1 MPGRLQCTPGEF
13 EKESDLKKPL
23 WKPLTTRINNSN
35 IIKYL
40 SFLESN
46 YNISFKSYDRLY
58 QWSVENVENFWKS
71 IWEFSSIIHKQK
83 FYTILEG
90 QEIWNCRWFPGAELN
105 FAENLIRYNDDQTA
119 IISEREKYPSVKI
132 SYKELNSLVAKAA
145 QGLKDLGIKKGD
157 RVAAFISNVP
167 EAVIGMLA
175 ATSLGAIWSST
186 SPDFGIQGILDRFSQ
201 IEPKV
206 FFAIESY
213 YYNGKHVDCT
223 EKINSIAKQIP
234 SISKVILINEFS
246 DFSDNNQL
254 ITSGNVDNSIYFNNL
269 INNSSNEIMYEYS
282 DFDYPVYIMYSSGTT
297 GKPKCIVHG
306 AGGTLLQHYK
316 EHVLHTDLKREDVI
330 TYFTTC
336 GWMMW
341 NWLVSSLQV
350 GATVLLVDGNPVYP
364 NEKRLWQLIEKEK
377 VSVFGTSP
385 KYLTLIEKTN
395 VNPKEEFNLNSLKTI
410 LSTGSPLSDANF
422 NWVYKNVKEDILL
435 SSISGG
441 TDIISC
447 FILGCPILPV
457 YSGEIQC
464 RGLGMKVESWDESGN
479 SLVEEKGELVCTAPF
494 PSRPIYFWNDEAN
507 DKYKSAYFDYY
518 PGVWRHGDF
527 IRVTVNG
534 GIVVYGRSDATLNP
548 GGVRIGTAEIYR
560 IVESMEEIADSLVV
574 GQNWKNDVRIIL
586 YVVLRNKINLDEILT
601 RKINKK
607 IKVNA
612 SPRHVPSKIIQIKEV
627 PHTISGKKVE
637 LAVTK
642 ILNGEKVDNKD
653 ALANPHSLEQFKP
666 IYEE

>member
-1 MPGRLQCTPGEF
+1 
-13 EKESDLKKPL
+13 LKKPL
-23 WKPLTTRINNSN
+23 WIPSAERINNSN
-35 IIKYL
+35 LSQYF
-40 SFLESN
+40 SFLDSH
-46 YNISFKSYDRLY
+46 YNLKISSFTELY
-58 QWSVENVENFWKS
+58 EWSVSNIENFWEI
-71 IWEFSSIIHKQK
+71 IWEYSRIIHRSK
-83 FYTILEG
+83 YHSILEG
-90 QEIWNCRWFPGAELN
+90 KEIWNCRWFPGSELN
-105 FAENLIRYNDDQTA
+105 FAENLLRFNDDRIA
-119 IISEREKYPSVKI
+119 IISERENYPKVTI
-132 SYKELNSLVAKAA
+132 TYKELNSLVVKAA

-157 RVAAFISNVP
+157 RVAAFASNVP

-186 SPDFGIQGILDRFSQ
+186 SPDFGIQGVFDRFSQ

-206 FFAIESY
+206 LFATEGY
-213 YYNGKHVDCT
+213 YYNGKHIDCSDKIKNIVDR
-223 EKINSIAKQIP
+223 IP
-234 SISKVILINEFS
+234 SIKKVILIPEYFNFNNPSELS
-246 DFSDNNQL
+246 ITVSNSDNF
-254 ITSGNVDNSIYFNNL
+254 IYFNEL
-269 INNSSNEIMYEYS
+269 IKNNSNRIEFEYY
-282 DFDYPVYIMYSSGTT
+282 DFDHPVYIMYSSGTT

-350 GATVLLVDGNPVYP
+350 GSTLLLVDGNPVYP
-364 NEKRLWQLIEKEK
+364 NEKRLWKLIEKEK

-395 VNPKEEFNLNSLKTI
+395 LNPKDEFSLNSLKTI
-410 LSTGSPLSDANF
+410 LSTGSPLSDSNF
-422 NWVYKNVKEDILL
+422 NWVYKNVNEDILL

-447 FILGCPILPV
+447 FILGCPVLPV

-464 RGLGMKVESWDESGN
+464 RGLGMKVEAWDESGN
-479 SLVEEKGELVCTAPF
+479 SLINEKGELVCTAPF
-494 PSRPIYFWNDEAN
+494 PSRPIYFWNDEN
-507 DKYKSAYFDYY
+507 NEKYKAAYFEHY
-518 PGVWRHGDF
+518 PGIWRHGDF
-527 IRVTVNG
+527 IKITTTG
-534 GIVVYGRSDATLNP
+534 GVVVYGRSDATLNP

-560 IVESMEEIADSLVV
+560 IVESIEEIADSLVV

-586 YVVLRNKINLDEILT
+586 YIVLKNEITLDENRI
-601 RKINKK
+601 KK
-607 IKVNA
+607 IKEQIKLNA

-642 ILNGEKVDNKD
+642 ILNGEKVDNRD
-653 ALANPHSLEQFKP
+653 ALANPDSLNQFNLLDDN
-666 IYEE
+666 

>member
-1 MPGRLQCTPGEF
+1 MPGRLQCSQGEF
-13 EKESDLKKPL
+13 EKESELKNPL
-23 WKPLTTRINNSN
+23 WKPSTNRIDKSN

-46 YNISFKSYDRLY
+46 YNRSFKSYDKLY
-58 QWSVENVENFWKS
+58 RWSIDNVEKFWES
-71 IWEFSSIIHKQK
+71 IWEFSGIIHKQK
-83 FYTILEG
+83 YYTILEG
-90 QEIWNCRWFPGAELN
+90 KYIWNCRWFPGAELN
-105 FAENLIRYNDDQTA
+105 FAENLLRFNDDHIA

-132 SYKELNSLVAKAA
+132 SYKELNFLVAKAA

-175 ATSLGAIWSST
+175 TTSLGAIWSST
-186 SPDFGIQGILDRFSQ
+186 SPDFGIQGVLDRFSQ

-206 FFAIESY
+206 LFAIESY
-213 YYNGKHVDCT
+213 YYNGNHIDCT
-223 EKINSIAKQIP
+223 EKIKSIVKQIP

-246 DFSDNNQL
+246 DFTGNNQ
-254 ITSGNVDNSIYFNNL
+254 IMTADNIYNSIYFNDI
-269 INNSSNEIMYEYS
+269 INNSSNEIKYEYS

-350 GATVLLVDGNPVYP
+350 GVTVLLVDGNPVYP

-385 KYLTLIEKTN
+385 KYLTLIEKTDL
-395 VNPKEEFNLNSLKTI
+395 NPKDDFNLSSLKTI

-422 NWVYKNVKEDILL
+422 SWVYENVKQDVLL

-464 RGLGMKVESWDESGN
+464 RGLGMKVESWDETGN
-479 SLVEEKGELVCTAPF
+479 SVIDEKGELVCTVPF
-494 PSRPIYFWNDEAN
+494 PSRPIYFWNDEDN
-507 DKYKSAYFDYY
+507 EKYKSAYFDYY

-527 IRVTVNG
+527 IRITENG
-534 GIVVYGRSDATLNP
+534 GVVVYGRSDATLNP

-586 YVVLRNKINLDEILT
+586 YVVLKNDMKLDEML
-601 RKINKK
+601 NKK
-607 IKVNA
+607 IRDQIKIKA

-653 ALANPHSLEQFKP
+653 ALANPESLDQFHA
-666 IYEE
+666 IED